1 MQNNNNID
9 NGISFSLLHNQ
20 LKNICYLSS
29 TQLFEL
35 LFNYFESLETDS
47 NISQY
52 LCLDKYYWIYNYDL
66 FGINSYVCSH
76 HTFFEYFA

>member
-52 LCLDKYYWIYNYDL
+52 LCLDKYY
-66 FGINSYVCSH
+66 
-76 HTFFEYFA
+76 